1 MNLNRVQQEAVQ
13 IAAACHNLFITGGI
27 GTGKTKTVS
36 CIVEHMQQ
44 ISRNIAVTAST
55 GLASLQIK
63 GI

>member
-1 MNLNRVQQEAVQ
+1 MNLNKVQQGAVQ
-13 IAAACHNLFITGGI
+13 IAAAGHILFITGGI
-27 GTGKTKTVS
+27 ATGKTKTVS

-44 ISRNIAVTAST
+44 IGRNITVAAST